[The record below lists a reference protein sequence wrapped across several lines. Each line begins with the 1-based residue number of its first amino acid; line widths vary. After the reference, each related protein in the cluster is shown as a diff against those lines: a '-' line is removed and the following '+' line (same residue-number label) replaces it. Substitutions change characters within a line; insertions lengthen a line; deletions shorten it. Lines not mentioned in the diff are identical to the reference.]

1 MLRDL
6 FLPLQRNGSDATALD
21 AAVALALAQQA
32 HLSALV
38 TVENPLPLATE
49 FGYVPVEV
57 NQPLLDAA
65 RRSAED
71 LAARTRERLAREA
84 IASEVRLSDSLLLW
98 SEETAALQARHAD
111 LTVLGGPDPQ
121 ATGPRF
127 ALNFKSLL
135 LQSGRPLL
143 LVPLG
148 ARLRLPLQ
156 KVVLAWVPTPE
167 ASRALHEA
175 LPLFAAKTQIDVLM
189 IDPQVGEGRHGEQ
202 PGADIARHLARHGF
216 EVRVV
221 AQPRQG
227 RRTGEAILAHAEAV
241 DADLLVMGGY
251 GHSRWREAVLGGTTR
266 TVANT
271 TTRPVLFSH

>member
-6 FLPLQRNGSDATALD
+6 FLPLQRHGSDAAALD
-21 AAVALALAQQA
+21 AGIALAAAHLA
-32 HLSALV
+32 HLSVLV

-65 RRSAED
+65 RQGAEA
-71 LAARTRERLAREA
+71 LATRTRERLAQEN

-135 LQSGRPLL
+135 LNSGRPLL
-143 LVPLG
+143 LLPIG
-148 ARLRLPLQ
+148 ARLHLPLRR
-156 KVVLAWVPTPE
+156 VVLAWSPTPE

-175 LPLFAAKTQIDVLM
+175 LPLLAAGTQVDVLM
-189 IDPQVGEGRHGEQ
+189 IDPQVGEGVHGEQ
-202 PGADIARHLARHGF
+202 PGADIARHLARHDL
-216 EVRVV
+216 EVRVL

-227 RRTGEAILAHAEAV
+227 RRTGEAILAHLEAV

-266 TVANT
+266 TVANSA
-271 TTRPVLFSH
+271 TRPVLLAH